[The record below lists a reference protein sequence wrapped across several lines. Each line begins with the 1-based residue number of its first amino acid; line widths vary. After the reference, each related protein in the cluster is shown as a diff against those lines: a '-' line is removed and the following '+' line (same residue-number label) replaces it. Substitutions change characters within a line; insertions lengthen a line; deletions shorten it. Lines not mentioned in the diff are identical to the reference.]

1 MWDIY
6 RGEREVREGKRQKL
20 AKYIKYMNEI
30 VKEQNQSIDTEEN
43 QALWFILIISL
54 QIFIMQNECI
64 SFHYINQPNVL

>member
-64 SFHYINQPNVL
+64 SFHYINKQNVL